1 MNKCSARPA
10 LAATMIT
17 AIFIF
22 LLMPAQYSAGK
33 NPGKSGGSDITIF
46 PGWGWVLETRT
57 ADLKSGRNEVTFPG
71 IARQLDPGSLLI
83 DMDGDIVSLRT
94 RTEHQGWERIF
105 RDLTGKQIRMVSET
119 GQLVEGEVVEFTQ
132 GRLYL
137 RKDGGRF
144 MLIPNPHNYRLELA
158 AMPDADKPGVQLDA
172 VVNVDR
178 SGSYPVRIF
187 YVANGLSWG
196 LDYSI
201 VLNEAENR
209 AAITGLAQIRNN
221 SGTAWEDARVRL
233 VAGDVRM
240 SPRHSPHLRE
250 TGMDMDVMMARAEA
264 MPDAE
269 QYADHYVYQIPGRL
283 DLPERE
289 LYQFPLVA
297 AESVD
302 VRKIYRHQVRPFSG
316 TSEEPRRLD
325 IVYAFQNLEDQ
336 GLGKPMPAGTVRV
349 YRKTG
354 VDEAGRPDSGT
365 AGTAGDVPS
374 SGGMQLLGQDRIPH
388 VAKSDRFEVMTG
400 RAFDVRAV
408 ETLVRHE
415 QVAPRVREESREI
428 ALKNEKKEKVTATV
442 VIPLH
447 RNLTVVNESHRPVT
461 ETADRRVYEIEIP
474 AEGEATL
481 RITIRQS
488 N

>member
-1 MNKCSARPA
+1 MTCPARQAFATAA
-10 LAATMIT
+10 LSVL
-17 AIFIF
+17 FFF
-22 LLMPAQYSAGK
+22 LLLPAQLSAASA
-33 NPGKSGGSDITIF
+33 PGKSSSPDITLF

-57 ADLKSGRNEVTFPG
+57 ADLQSGRNEVTFPG

-83 DMDGDIVSLRT
+83 DMDGDLISLRT

-105 RDLTGKQIRMVSET
+105 RDLTGKQIRLISET

-137 RKDGGRF
+137 RKEGGRF

-178 SGSYPVRIF
+178 SGTYPVRIF

-201 VLNEAENR
+201 VLNEAEDK

-233 VAGDVRM
+233 VAGEVRM

-250 TGMDMDVMMARAEA
+250 AGMDMDVMMARAEA

-269 QYADHYVYQIPGRL
+269 QYADHYVYQIPSRL

-302 VRKIYRHQVRPFSG
+302 VRKIYRYHVRPFSG
-316 TSEEPRRLD
+316 TSEDPRRLD
-325 IVYAFQNLEDQ
+325 IVYAFQNLDEQ

-354 VDEAGRPDSGT
+354 VDETDRPDSGT

-374 SGGMQLLGQDRIPH
+374 NDGMQLLGQDRIQH
-388 VAKSDRFEVMTG
+388 VAKGDRFEVMTG
-400 RAFDVRAV
+400 RAFDVRAI
-408 ETLVRHE
+408 ETLARQE
-415 QVAPRVREESREI
+415 QVAPRVREESRVI
-428 ALKNEKKEKVTATV
+428 ALKNDKKEKVTATV
-442 VIPLH
+442 VVPLH
-447 RNLTVVNESHRPVT
+447 RNLTVVNENYRPVS
-461 ETADRRVYEIEIP
+461 ETANRRVYEIDIP